1 MNTTQQPLLG
11 DLSKSYSIKPVYLLV
26 NDTVV
31 LKRYFD
37 SFGKENIFELS
48 YNRDNNSFSLDD
60 SQVLFTD
67 KSKSHFEVLLGGFD
81 EAKKIAIQKSLDCEL
96 QNHN

>member
-1 MNTTQQPLLG
+1 MNTTQQPKIEH
-11 DLSKSYSIKPVYLLV
+11 LSKSYSTQPVYLLV

-60 SQVLFTD
+60 SQVLFTN
-67 KSKSHFEVLLGGFD
+67 KSHFEVLLGGFD
-81 EAKKIAIQKSLDCEL
+81 EAKKIAMQKSLDYEL
-96 QNHN
+96 QNHK